1 MSGVPMRFLAIGS
14 RLLRLGLSVGMAS
27 FFVLL
32 VRMGSAQAAEL
43 VEIVERGYLV
53 VGVKDNVRPLG
64 FRGEAGQLQGLEI
77 DLARRLGEQLLG
89 DPDAVVLQPLS
100 NRDRLLAVVEDRVD
114 LTIARVT
121 ATRPRSHQVR
131 FSDAYYLDGTA
142 LITLD
147 PFIERLAD
155 IRQQT
160 IAVLTGSSTIAVV
173 RHRLPE
179 ARLIGVAS
187 YQDARSRLESGDAI
201 AFAADVSV
209 LSGWVQEYPQYHLI
223 PALLSTEPLCVVMPR
238 GLQYDD
244 LHRQVSGTIRRWK
257 SEGWLEERALHW
269 GLPWANRGWNANIK
283 N

>member
-1 MSGVPMRFLAIGS
+1 MHFLAIGG
-14 RLLRLGLSVGMAS
+14 RLLRLGLCIGMTS
-27 FFVLL
+27 LVVLL
-32 VRMGSAQAAEL
+32 ARMGPSQAAEL
-43 VEIVERGYLV
+43 AEIVERGYLV

-64 FRGEAGQLQGLEI
+64 FRDEAGQLQGLEI

-89 DPDAVVLQPLS
+89 NPEAVVLQPLS

-114 LTIARVT
+114 LAIARVT
-121 ATRPRSHQVR
+121 ATRPRSHQVQ

-147 PFIERLAD
+147 PFVERLGD

-160 IAVLTGSSTIAVV
+160 IAVLAGSSTIAVV

-187 YQDARSRLESGDAI
+187 YQEARSRLESGDAV

-209 LSGWVQEYPQYHLI
+209 LSGWVQEYPEYHLI
-223 PALLSTEPLCVVMPR
+223 PSLLSTEPLCVVMPR
-238 GLQYDD
+238 GLQYDA
-244 LHRQVSGTIRRWK
+244 LYRQVSDNIRRWQR
-257 SEGWLEERALHW
+257 EGWLEQQALRW
-269 GLPWANRGWNANIK
+269 GLPWANRGWKAKIK
-283 N
+283 R